1 MTDKERHE
9 QHGNREL
16 EAWLDRRVKRWSKP
30 EESDYD
36 FSSWIKSKE
45 LLEAGCIYEYAR
57 ESWQT
62 RCWLALMNES
72 YDRERAKLVNPAWAK
87 AAPDTFPTTLRW
99 LTGFANELA
108 DNMSFDD
115 LLRTKRRKVMRSLA
129 KHPIHPPKPKAIGL
143 AHPKLGDAGPPPWPW
158 QPWSVFT
165 PSGTIDLDRPLPKV
179 FNRPSC
185 DTHGSEKLAVLIQWR
200 NFTDSEICKEMKRFA
215 ALHRP
220 ESEPEPKRKGKK
232 PKDTIRSYMKA
243 LSVLRIRKL
252 HERNP
257 WKRLEL
263 VAEVCGYKDCKREWA
278 AYKERC
284 RRGHAKEPMSQ
295 GAKSEMGN
303 ACKRA
308 LSFFQG
314 LFPAEAPSNF

>member
-1 MTDKERHE
+1 VTDKQPTRHWSKE
-9 QHGNREL
+9 IESFC
-16 EAWLDRRVKRWSKP
+16 AARVKTWGKP
-30 EESDYD
+30 EKGDYNFAPWLKD
-36 FSSWIKSKE
+36 ASSE

-57 ESWQT
+57 EAWKL

-72 YDRERAKLVNPAWAK
+72 DDGERAKLVNDAWAK
-87 AAPDTFPTTLRW
+87 AAPATFPRPLRW
-99 LTGFANELA
+99 LVDFANELA
-108 DNMSFDD
+108 DNTNFGDV
-115 LLRTKRRKVMRSLA
+115 LCVKRRKVMRSLA
-129 KHPIHPPKPKAIGL
+129 RHPIHLSLKGIDL
-143 AHPKLGDAGPPPWPW
+143 AYPRLGDAGPPPWPW
-158 QPWSVFT
+158 QPWSVWT
-165 PSGTIDLDRPLPKV
+165 PWGAIDPNRPLPKV
-179 FNRPSC
+179 FNRPSPNN
-185 DTHGSEKLAVLIQWR
+185 DGSEKLAVLIQWR
-200 NFTDSEICKEMKRFA
+200 EFTDSEIGAEMKRLA

-220 ESEPEPKRKGKK
+220 ESEPEPKRKGQK
-232 PKDTIRSYMKA
+232 PKDRIRSYMKA

-263 VAEVCGYKDCKREWA
+263 VAEVCGYRDCKREWA

-284 RRGHAKEPMSQ
+284 KRGHAKEPMSQ

-308 LSFFQG
+308 LSFFQR